1 MGLKKRL
8 ILSNFAIV
16 AVPLA
21 VTFLASFIFIFVFG
35 RINNVDIGYKSI
47 NKFTQIQ
54 YEFFKADGHV
64 LRSTPEMLLEK
75 EFQQYIAKRF
85 EDIGADIVIIKG
97 QERVFETIPVGMIE
111 LEKCLGEASDNP
123 FKNTIKVRN
132 ITYMSKVIDIDF
144 KGGQKGNVVLF
155 VPVGN
160 EWFTTEKLFLFSAI
174 VFIISFLLTN
184 IATISL
190 FTNKIIKPLENL
202 QTAAVNISNGN
213 LDFMVT
219 DSGDAPIKDLCRS
232 FEKMRLK
239 LVEALHKQQKY
250 DDSRNMLI
258 SSISHDLKTPITS
271 IKGYVEGV
279 LDGVANTPQKA
290 EEYLNTIYSKAIHM
304 DRMID
309 DLLLHSKFDIN
320 GIPFNF
326 EKTDI
331 VSYFED
337 CVSEV
342 EIELK
347 KFGISINLHGKELLD
362 NRYIMLDRDRIR
374 RVIINIIDN
383 SRKYMGKE
391 KGEISIFL
399 RKASTN
405 ILVEIRDDGVGMPK
419 EELPYIFDRFYRAD
433 VARNTMKGSGLGLAI
448 AKQIVE
454 AHGGRIW
461 AISHGGGGMSIIM
474 SFAKSGD

>member
-279 LDGVANTPQKA
+279 LDGVANTPRRQK
-290 EEYLNTIYSKAIHM
+290 NT
-304 DRMID
+304 
-309 DLLLHSKFDIN
+309 
-320 GIPFNF
+320 
-326 EKTDI
+326 
-331 VSYFED
+331 
-337 CVSEV
+337 
-342 EIELK
+342 
-347 KFGISINLHGKELLD
+347 
-362 NRYIMLDRDRIR
+362 
-374 RVIINIIDN
+374 
-383 SRKYMGKE
+383 
-391 KGEISIFL
+391 
-399 RKASTN
+399 
-405 ILVEIRDDGVGMPK
+405 
-419 EELPYIFDRFYRAD
+419 
-433 VARNTMKGSGLGLAI
+433 
-448 AKQIVE
+448 
-454 AHGGRIW
+454 
-461 AISHGGGGMSIIM
+461 
-474 SFAKSGD
+474 